1 MIYKDL
7 LSSIGDTPIIKIKN
21 IAPKN
26 INLLL
31 KLNTLIL
38 VAQ

>member
-21 IAPKN
+21 IAPK
-26 INLLL
+26 
-31 KLNTLIL
+31 KYKPFC
-38 VAQ
+38 